1 MAVSFNFDNSFN
13 LKDRLK
19 IKRWI
24 KQVVENAG
32 FRLGSVSYIFC
43 SDEKI
48 LEVNKQYLNHDFY
61 TDIITFDYVE
71 KDIINGD
78 IFISTDRVRENAK
91 DFNVAFEEELHRVII
106 HGILHLLGQQDHTPK
121 EENRCERKKTKPC
134 FCLSN
139 VLQFLHCVKVIV

>member
-13 LKDRLK
+13 LKDRHK

-71 KDIINGD
+71 KDTINGD
-78 IFISTDRVRENAK
+78 IFISTDRVKENASQ
-91 DFNVAFEEELHRVII
+91 FNVPFEEELHRVII
-106 HGILHLLGQQDHTPK
+106 HGILHLLGQEDHTPK
-121 EENRCERKKTKPC
+121 EEKQMRKKENEALLLFK
-134 FCLSN
+134 
-139 VLQFLHCVKVIV
+139 

>member
-78 IFISTDRVRENAK
+78 IFISTDRVRENAQE
-91 DFNVAFEEELHRVII
+91 FNVAFEEELHRVII
-106 HGILHLLGQQDHTPK
+106 HGILHLLGQQDHSPK
-121 EENRCERKKTKPC
+121 EEKQMRKKENEALLLFK
-134 FCLSN
+134 
-139 VLQFLHCVKVIV
+139 

>member
-1 MAVSFNFDNSFN
+1 MAISFNFDNSFN
-13 LKDRLK
+13 LKNRLK

-32 FRLGSVSYIFC
+32 CKLGDVSYIFC

-71 KDIINGD
+71 KDRINGD
-78 IFISTDRVRENAK
+78 IFISTDRVKENASQ
-91 DFNVAFEEELHRVII
+91 FNVDFEEELHRVII
-106 HGILHLLGQQDHTPK
+106 HGILHLLGQEDHTPK
-121 EENRCERKKTKPC
+121 EEQQMRKKENEALK
-134 FCLSN
+134 LMRN
-139 VLQFLHCVKVIV
+139 Y

>member
-1 MAVSFNFDNSFN
+1 MAISFNFDNSFN
-13 LKDRLK
+13 LKNRLK

-32 FRLGSVSYIFC
+32 CKLGDVSYIFC

-71 KDIINGD
+71 KDRINGD
-78 IFISTDRVRENAK
+78 IFISTDRVKENASQ
-91 DFNVAFEEELHRVII
+91 FNVDFEEELHRVII
-106 HGILHLLGQQDHTPK
+106 HGILHLLGQEDHTPK
-121 EENRCERKKTKPC
+121 KEQQMRKKENEALK
-134 FCLSN
+134 LMRN
-139 VLQFLHCVKVIV
+139 Y

>member
-78 IFISTDRVRENAK
+78 IFISTDRVRENAQE
-91 DFNVAFEEELHRVII
+91 FNVAFEEELHRVII
-106 HGILHLLGQQDHTPK
+106 HGILHLLGQQDHTLK
-121 EENRCERKKTKPC
+121 EEKQMRKKENEALLLFK
-134 FCLSN
+134 
-139 VLQFLHCVKVIV
+139 

>member
-121 EENRCERKKTKPC
+121 EEKQMRKKENEALLLFK
-134 FCLSN
+134 
-139 VLQFLHCVKVIV
+139 